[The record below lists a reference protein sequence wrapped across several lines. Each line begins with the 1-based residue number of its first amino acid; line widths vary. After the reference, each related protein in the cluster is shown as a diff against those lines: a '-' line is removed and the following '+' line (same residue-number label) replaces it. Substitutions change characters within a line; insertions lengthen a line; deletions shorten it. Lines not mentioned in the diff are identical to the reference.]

1 MVSKKFI
8 RQHSSSGGIM
18 LTINKTFPEKVI
30 PKQVESF
37 LFFDIETTGFSKDN
51 TILYLIG
58 CGHYTNDGFRFI
70 QWFNDDGTSEEE
82 ILLAFQNILSKKD
95 WQLVTFNGNSFD
107 IPYLK
112 RHYELNELICNIEN
126 YTSLDFYQFLKP
138 FQNLFQM
145 THGKQK
151 DWERFLGL
159 NREDKY
165 NGGQLISV
173 YKDYLMTKKED
184 LLHNLLLHNEED
196 LLGMKYLLPLFSY
209 RMLFSE
215 NLSCI
220 KVSPGKFLFEKGN
233 GSIVISCKL
242 PHSLPKP
249 LDFSTSVGSISS
261 DKSDYS
267 ILIIS
272 LPYIEETLKHFYK
285 DYHNY
290 YYLPQEDRAIH
301 KSIGCYVEKKYRRA
315 AKAST
320 CYIKKDGL
328 FLPLPIAQKH
338 YGIQIE
344 KYPYQK
350 SFPLYKKEYKEARS
364 FVEFDNLFSNKNESL
379 SIYLRDIIKE
389 LFIVRIKEA
398 IDFVHPKNND

>member
-18 LTINKTFPEKVI
+18 LTINKTFPEKVV

-320 CYIKKDGL
+320 CYIKKYGL

-398 IDFVHPKNND
+398 IDFVHPKNNN